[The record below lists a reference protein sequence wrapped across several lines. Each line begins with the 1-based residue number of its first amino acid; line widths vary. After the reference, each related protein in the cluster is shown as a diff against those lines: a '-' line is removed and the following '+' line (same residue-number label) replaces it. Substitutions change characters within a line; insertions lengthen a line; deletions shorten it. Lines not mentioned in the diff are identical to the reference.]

1 MVAAVLFHFAV
12 QRRLANAS
20 GPEGGSVRASGV
32 LGLAVW
38 LGLALAGC
46 AFILLE

>member
-1 MVAAVLFHFAV
+1 
-12 QRRLANAS
+12 
-20 GPEGGSVRASGV
+20 VRASGV
-32 LGLAVW
+32 LGLVMW